1 LRDGD
6 FVELNR
12 TVQSLAARAAASI
25 QQRGIAS
32 PPRALVHGPSKRRVI
47 KKELFMM
54 KAKTVAMI
62 GALLLGSS
70 ALALAQTGSSS
81 TMSPSS
87 GAGTGSSA
95 GSTMGGTSGSNT
107 GTTTRSVTGGTTG
120 STTGGTGSMTGGG
133 PTGATSGSTAGS
145 ATTTA
150 PGPQSA
156 MRSDQDVTKR
166 LQDAGYSNV
175 SDVKPGKNGY
185 TASAMKNGK
194 RVRVAVDAN
203 GKIQAMN

>member
-1 LRDGD
+1 
-6 FVELNR
+6 
-12 TVQSLAARAAASI
+12 
-25 QQRGIAS
+25 
-32 PPRALVHGPSKRRVI
+32 
-47 KKELFMM
+47 MM

-81 TMSPSS
+81 TTSPSS
-87 GAGTGSSA
+87 GAATGSTA
-95 GSTMGGTSGSNT
+95 GSTTGGTSGSN
-107 GTTTRSVTGGTTG
+107 TRSVTGGTTG
-120 STTGGTGSMTGGG
+120 STTGGTTGSMTGG
-133 PTGATSGSTAGS
+133 TTGSTTGS
-145 ATTTA
+145 ATTT

-156 MRSDQDVTKR
+156 MKTDQDVTKK

-175 SDVKPGKNGY
+175 TDVKPGKNGY

-203 GKIQAMN
+203 GKIEAVN

>member
-1 LRDGD
+1 
-6 FVELNR
+6 
-12 TVQSLAARAAASI
+12 
-25 QQRGIAS
+25 
-32 PPRALVHGPSKRRVI
+32 
-47 KKELFMM
+47 
-54 KAKTVAMI
+54 MI

-81 TMSPSS
+81 TTSPSS

-120 STTGGTGSMTGGG
+120 STTGGTTGSMTGGG

-145 ATTTA
+145 STTTA

-156 MRSDQDVTKR
+156 MRTDQDVTKR
-166 LQDAGYSNV
+166 LEDAGYSNV

>member
-1 LRDGD
+1 
-6 FVELNR
+6 
-12 TVQSLAARAAASI
+12 
-25 QQRGIAS
+25 
-32 PPRALVHGPSKRRVI
+32 
-47 KKELFMM
+47 MM

-81 TMSPSS
+81 TTSPSS
-87 GAGTGSSA
+87 GAATGSTA
-95 GSTMGGTSGSNT
+95 GSTTGGTSGSNT

-120 STTGGTGSMTGGG
+120 STTGGTTGSMTGG
-133 PTGATSGSTAGS
+133 TTGSTTGSATGS
-145 ATTTA
+145 ATTT

-156 MRSDQDVTKR
+156 MKTDQDVTKK

-175 SDVKPGKNGY
+175 TDVKPGKNGY

-203 GKIQAMN
+203 GKIEAVN

>member
-1 LRDGD
+1 
-6 FVELNR
+6 
-12 TVQSLAARAAASI
+12 
-25 QQRGIAS
+25 
-32 PPRALVHGPSKRRVI
+32 
-47 KKELFMM
+47 MM

-81 TMSPSS
+81 TTSPSS
-87 GAGTGSSA
+87 GAATGSTA
-95 GSTMGGTSGSNT
+95 GSTTGGTSGSM
-107 GTTTRSVTGGTTG
+107 TGGTTG
-120 STTGGTGSMTGGG
+120 STTGS
-133 PTGATSGSTAGS
+133 ATGS
-145 ATTTA
+145 ATTT

-156 MRSDQDVTKR
+156 MKTDQDVTKK

-175 SDVKPGKNGY
+175 TDVKPGKNGY

-203 GKIQAMN
+203 GKIEAVN

>member
-1 LRDGD
+1 
-6 FVELNR
+6 
-12 TVQSLAARAAASI
+12 
-25 QQRGIAS
+25 
-32 PPRALVHGPSKRRVI
+32 
-47 KKELFMM
+47 MM

-81 TMSPSS
+81 TTSPSS
-87 GAGTGSSA
+87 GAATGSTA

-120 STTGGTGSMTGGG
+120 STTGGTTGSMTGGT
-133 PTGATSGSTAGS
+133 TGSATGSTTGSATGS

-156 MRSDQDVTKR
+156 MKTDQDVSKK
-166 LQDAGYSNV
+166 LQEAGYSNV
-175 SDVKPGKNGY
+175 TDVKPGKNGY

-203 GKIQAMN
+203 GKIEAMN

>member
-1 LRDGD
+1 
-6 FVELNR
+6 
-12 TVQSLAARAAASI
+12 
-25 QQRGIAS
+25 
-32 PPRALVHGPSKRRVI
+32 
-47 KKELFMM
+47 MM

-81 TMSPSS
+81 TTSPSS
-87 GAGTGSSA
+87 GAATGSTA
-95 GSTMGGTSGSNT
+95 GSTTGGTSGSN
-107 GTTTRSVTGGTTG
+107 TRSVTGGTTG
-120 STTGGTGSMTGGG
+120 STTGGTTGSMTGG
-133 PTGATSGSTAGS
+133 TTGSTTGSATGS
-145 ATTTA
+145 ATTT

-156 MRSDQDVTKR
+156 MKTDQDVTKK

-175 SDVKPGKNGY
+175 TDVKPGKNGY

-203 GKIQAMN
+203 GKIEAVN

>member
-1 LRDGD
+1 
-6 FVELNR
+6 
-12 TVQSLAARAAASI
+12 
-25 QQRGIAS
+25 
-32 PPRALVHGPSKRRVI
+32 
-47 KKELFMM
+47 MM

-81 TMSPSS
+81 TTSPSS
-87 GAGTGSSA
+87 GAATGSTA
-95 GSTMGGTSGSNT
+95 GSTTGGTSGSNT

-120 STTGGTGSMTGGG
+120 STTGGTSGSMTGG
-133 PTGATSGSTAGS
+133 TTGSTTGS
-145 ATTTA
+145 ATTT

-156 MRSDQDVTKR
+156 MKTDQDVTKK

-175 SDVKPGKNGY
+175 TDVKPGKNGY

-203 GKIQAMN
+203 GKIEAVN